1 MNYII
6 YYFNFT
12 DMLSDAIIQKRERSA
27 TNMSIEVE
35 HLTKSYKIKNR
46 SMKDSSV
53 KHLFGK
59 KYSYATA
66 VNDISFTI
74 QAGDIVGFIGANGAG
89 KSTTIKMLTG
99 ILTPDNGT
107 ISVNG
112 LNFKKNRKEIMLKI
126 GVVFGQRSVLCW
138 DIPVI
143 ESFKLFKDMYRI
155 PEKIYSENIEIF
167 SDILNLSEFI
177 YKPPRLLS
185 LGQRMKAD
193 LAAALLHNPEVLF
206 LDEPTI
212 GIDVLAKAKIR
223 DFIIKM
229 NQVKNTTIILTT
241 HDISDIESLCRK
253 MLIIDK
259 GSLLYDGTLDEL
271 KSKYHFTPTEESH
284 QKPPMS
290 NSLETIIKSI
300 YEGGCL

>member
-1 MNYII
+1 
-6 YYFNFT
+6 
-12 DMLSDAIIQKRERSA
+12 
-27 TNMSIEVE
+27 MSITVE

-46 SMKDSSV
+46 SAINNTV
-53 KHLFGK
+53 KHLVIPQ
-59 KYSYATA
+59 YSFTPA

-74 QAGDIVGFIGANGAG
+74 QTGDIVGFIGANGAG

-99 ILTPDNGT
+99 ILTPDKGI
-107 ISVNG
+107 ISING
-112 LNFKKNRKEIMLKI
+112 LTFKKNRKEIMQKI

-155 PEKIYSENIEIF
+155 PDNIYRENIEIF
-167 SDILNLSEFI
+167 SDILNLPEFI

-193 LAAALLHNPEVLF
+193 LAAALLYNPEVLF

-223 DFIIKM
+223 DFIIKI
-229 NQVKNTTIILTT
+229 NQVRKTTIILTT
-241 HDISDIESLCRK
+241 HDISDIESLCQK

-259 GSLLYDGTLDEL
+259 GTLLYNGTLEEL
-271 KSKYHFTPTEESH
+271 KRKNASSH
-284 QKPPMS
+284 NDDFIQKKRM
-290 NSLETIIKSI
+290 NDSLEQIIRTI
-300 YEGGCL
+300 YEGGGL

>member
-1 MNYII
+1 
-6 YYFNFT
+6 
-12 DMLSDAIIQKRERSA
+12 
-27 TNMSIEVE
+27 MSITVE

-46 SMKDSSV
+46 SAINNTV
-53 KHLFGK
+53 KHLVIPQ
-59 KYSYATA
+59 YSFTPA

-74 QAGDIVGFIGANGAG
+74 QTGDIVGFIGANGAG

-99 ILTPDNGT
+99 ILTPDKGI
-107 ISVNG
+107 ISING
-112 LNFKKNRKEIMLKI
+112 LTFKKNRKEIMQKI

-155 PEKIYSENIEIF
+155 PENIYRENIEIF
-167 SDILNLSEFI
+167 SDILNLPEFI

-193 LAAALLHNPEVLF
+193 LAAALLYNPEVLF

-223 DFIIKM
+223 DFIIKI
-229 NQVKNTTIILTT
+229 NQVRKTTIILTT
-241 HDISDIESLCRK
+241 HDISDIESLCQK

-259 GSLLYDGTLDEL
+259 GTLLYNGTLEEL
-271 KSKYHFTPTEESH
+271 KRKNASSH
-284 QKPPMS
+284 NDDFIPKKRM
-290 NSLETIIKSI
+290 NDSLEQIIRTI
-300 YEGGCL
+300 YEGGGLWKYILITY

>member
-1 MNYII
+1 
-6 YYFNFT
+6 
-12 DMLSDAIIQKRERSA
+12 
-27 TNMSIEVE
+27 MSITVE

-46 SMKDSSV
+46 SAINNTV
-53 KHLFGK
+53 KHLVIPQ
-59 KYSYATA
+59 YSFTPA

-74 QAGDIVGFIGANGAG
+74 QTGDIVGFIGANGAG

-99 ILTPDNGT
+99 ILTPDKGI
-107 ISVNG
+107 ISING
-112 LNFKKNRKEIMLKI
+112 LTFKKNRKEIMQKI

-155 PEKIYSENIEIF
+155 PENIYRENIEIF
-167 SDILNLSEFI
+167 SDILNLPEFI
-177 YKPPRLLS
+177 YKPPRLLN

-193 LAAALLHNPEVLF
+193 LAAALLYNPEVLF

-223 DFIIKM
+223 DFIIKI
-229 NQVKNTTIILTT
+229 NQVRKTTIILTT
-241 HDISDIESLCRK
+241 HDISDIESLCQK

-259 GSLLYDGTLDEL
+259 GTLLYNGTLEEL
-271 KSKYHFTPTEESH
+271 KRKNASSH
-284 QKPPMS
+284 NDDFIPKKRM
-290 NSLETIIKSI
+290 NDSLEQIIRTI
-300 YEGGCL
+300 YEGGGL

>member
-1 MNYII
+1 MVLY
-6 YYFNFT
+6 
-12 DMLSDAIIQKRERSA
+12 LKKEGSA
-27 TNMSIEVE
+27 TNMSITVE

-46 SMKDSSV
+46 SAINNTV
-53 KHLFGK
+53 KHLVIPQ
-59 KYSYATA
+59 YSFTPA

-74 QAGDIVGFIGANGAG
+74 QTGDIVGFIGANGAG

-99 ILTPDNGT
+99 ILTPDKGI
-107 ISVNG
+107 ISING
-112 LNFKKNRKEIMLKI
+112 LTFKKNRKEIMQKI

-143 ESFKLFKDMYRI
+143 ESFKLFKDLYRI
-155 PEKIYSENIEIF
+155 PENIYRENIEIF
-167 SDILNLSEFI
+167 SDILNLPEFI

-193 LAAALLHNPEVLF
+193 LAAALLYNPEVLF

-223 DFIIKM
+223 DFIIKI
-229 NQVKNTTIILTT
+229 NQVRKTTIILTT
-241 HDISDIESLCRK
+241 HDISDIESLCQK

-259 GSLLYDGTLDEL
+259 GTLLYNGTLEEL
-271 KSKYHFTPTEESH
+271 KRKNASSH
-284 QKPPMS
+284 NDDFIPKKRM
-290 NSLETIIKSI
+290 NDSLEQIIRTI
-300 YEGGCL
+300 YEGGGL

>member
-1 MNYII
+1 
-6 YYFNFT
+6 
-12 DMLSDAIIQKRERSA
+12 
-27 TNMSIEVE
+27 MSITVE

-46 SMKDSSV
+46 SAINNTV
-53 KHLFGK
+53 KHLVIPQ
-59 KYSYATA
+59 YSFTPA

-74 QAGDIVGFIGANGAG
+74 QTGDIVGFIGANGAG

-99 ILTPDNGT
+99 ILTPDKGI
-107 ISVNG
+107 ISING
-112 LNFKKNRKEIMLKI
+112 LTFKKNRKEIMQKI

-155 PEKIYSENIEIF
+155 PENIYRENIEIF
-167 SDILNLSEFI
+167 SDILNLPEFI

-193 LAAALLHNPEVLF
+193 LAAALLYNPEVLF

-223 DFIIKM
+223 DFIIKI
-229 NQVKNTTIILTT
+229 NQVRKTTIILTT
-241 HDISDIESLCRK
+241 HNISDIESLCQK

-259 GSLLYDGTLDEL
+259 GTLLYNGTLEEL
-271 KSKYHFTPTEESH
+271 KRKNASSH
-284 QKPPMS
+284 NDDFIPKKRM
-290 NSLETIIKSI
+290 NDSLEQIIRTI
-300 YEGGCL
+300 YEGGGL

>member
-1 MNYII
+1 
-6 YYFNFT
+6 
-12 DMLSDAIIQKRERSA
+12 
-27 TNMSIEVE
+27 MSITVE

-46 SMKDSSV
+46 SAINNTV
-53 KHLFGK
+53 KHLVIPQ
-59 KYSYATA
+59 YSFTPA

-74 QAGDIVGFIGANGAG
+74 QTGDIVGFIGANGAG

-99 ILTPDNGT
+99 ILTPDKGI
-107 ISVNG
+107 ISING
-112 LNFKKNRKEIMLKI
+112 LTFKKNRKEIMQKI

-155 PEKIYSENIEIF
+155 PENIYRENIEIF
-167 SDILNLSEFI
+167 SDILNLPEFI

-193 LAAALLHNPEVLF
+193 LAAALLYNPEVLF

-223 DFIIKM
+223 DFIIKI
-229 NQVKNTTIILTT
+229 NQVRKTTIILTT
-241 HDISDIESLCRK
+241 HDISDIESLCQK

-259 GSLLYDGTLDEL
+259 GTLLYNGTLEEL
-271 KSKYHFTPTEESH
+271 KRKNASSH
-284 QKPPMS
+284 NDDFIPKKRMN
-290 NSLETIIKSI
+290 NSLEQIIRTI
-300 YEGGCL
+300 YEGGGL

>member
-1 MNYII
+1 
-6 YYFNFT
+6 
-12 DMLSDAIIQKRERSA
+12 
-27 TNMSIEVE
+27 MSITVE

-46 SMKDSSV
+46 SAINNTV
-53 KHLFGK
+53 KHLVIPQ
-59 KYSYATA
+59 YSFTPA

-74 QAGDIVGFIGANGAG
+74 QTGDIVGFIGANGAG

-99 ILTPDNGT
+99 ILTPDKGI
-107 ISVNG
+107 ISING
-112 LNFKKNRKEIMLKI
+112 LTFKKNRKEIMQKI

-155 PEKIYSENIEIF
+155 PENIYRENIEIF
-167 SDILNLSEFI
+167 SDILNLPEFI

-193 LAAALLHNPEVLF
+193 LAAALLYNPEVLF

-223 DFIIKM
+223 DFIIKI
-229 NQVKNTTIILTT
+229 NQVRKTTIILTT
-241 HDISDIESLCRK
+241 HDISDIESLCQK

-259 GSLLYDGTLDEL
+259 GTLLYNGTLEEL
-271 KSKYHFTPTEESH
+271 KRKNTSSH
-284 QKPPMS
+284 NDDFIPKKRM
-290 NSLETIIKSI
+290 NDSLEQIIRTI
-300 YEGGCL
+300 YEGGGL

>member
-1 MNYII
+1 MGI
-6 YYFNFT
+6 T
-12 DMLSDAIIQKRERSA
+12 
-27 TNMSIEVE
+27 VE

-46 SMKDSSV
+46 SVINNTV
-53 KHLFGK
+53 KHLVIPQ
-59 KYSYATA
+59 YSFTPA

-74 QAGDIVGFIGANGAG
+74 QTGDIVGFIGANGAG

-99 ILTPDNGT
+99 ILTPDKGI
-107 ISVNG
+107 ISING
-112 LNFKKNRKEIMLKI
+112 LTFKKNRKEIMQKI

-155 PEKIYSENIEIF
+155 PENIYRENIEIF
-167 SDILNLSEFI
+167 SDILNLPEFI

-193 LAAALLHNPEVLF
+193 LAAALLYNPEVLF

-212 GIDVLAKAKIR
+212 EIDVLAKAKIR
-223 DFIIKM
+223 DFIIKI
-229 NQVKNTTIILTT
+229 NQVRKTTIILTT
-241 HDISDIESLCRK
+241 HDISDIESLCQK

-259 GSLLYDGTLDEL
+259 GTLLYNGTLEEL
-271 KSKYHFTPTEESH
+271 KRKNVSSH
-284 QKPPMS
+284 NDDFIPKKRM
-290 NSLETIIKSI
+290 NDSLEQIIRTI
-300 YEGGCL
+300 YEGGGL

>member
-1 MNYII
+1 
-6 YYFNFT
+6 
-12 DMLSDAIIQKRERSA
+12 
-27 TNMSIEVE
+27 MSITVE

-46 SMKDSSV
+46 SVINNTV
-53 KHLFGK
+53 KHLVIPQ
-59 KYSYATA
+59 YSFTPA

-74 QAGDIVGFIGANGAG
+74 QTGDIVGFIGANGAG

-99 ILTPDNGT
+99 ILTPDKGI
-107 ISVNG
+107 ISING
-112 LNFKKNRKEIMLKI
+112 LTFKKNRKEIMQKI

-155 PEKIYSENIEIF
+155 PENIYRENIEIF
-167 SDILNLSEFI
+167 SDILNLPEFI

-185 LGQRMKAD
+185 LGERMKAD
-193 LAAALLHNPEVLF
+193 LAAALLYNPEVLF

-223 DFIIKM
+223 DFIIKI
-229 NQVKNTTIILTT
+229 NQVRKTTIILTT
-241 HDISDIESLCRK
+241 HDISDIESLCQK

-259 GSLLYDGTLDEL
+259 GTLLYNGTLEEL
-271 KSKYHFTPTEESH
+271 KRKNASSH
-284 QKPPMS
+284 NDDFIPKKRM
-290 NSLETIIKSI
+290 NDSLEQIIRTI
-300 YEGGCL
+300 YEGGGL

>member
-1 MNYII
+1 
-6 YYFNFT
+6 
-12 DMLSDAIIQKRERSA
+12 
-27 TNMSIEVE
+27 MSITVE
-35 HLTKSYKIKNR
+35 HLTKSYKIKNH
-46 SMKDSSV
+46 SAINNTV
-53 KHLFGK
+53 KHLVIPQ
-59 KYSYATA
+59 YSFTPA

-74 QAGDIVGFIGANGAG
+74 QTGDIVGFIGANGAG

-99 ILTPDNGT
+99 ILTPDKGI
-107 ISVNG
+107 ISING
-112 LNFKKNRKEIMLKI
+112 LTFKKNRKEIMQKI

-155 PEKIYSENIEIF
+155 PENIYRENIEIF
-167 SDILNLSEFI
+167 SDILNLPEFI

-193 LAAALLHNPEVLF
+193 LAAALLYNPEVLF

-223 DFIIKM
+223 DFIIKI
-229 NQVKNTTIILTT
+229 NQVRKTTIILTT
-241 HDISDIESLCRK
+241 HDISDIESLCQK

-259 GSLLYDGTLDEL
+259 GTLLYNGTLEEL
-271 KSKYHFTPTEESH
+271 KRKNASSH
-284 QKPPMS
+284 NDDFIPKKRM
-290 NSLETIIKSI
+290 NDSLEQIIRTI
-300 YEGGCL
+300 YEGGGL

>member
-1 MNYII
+1 
-6 YYFNFT
+6 
-12 DMLSDAIIQKRERSA
+12 
-27 TNMSIEVE
+27 MSITVE

-46 SMKDSSV
+46 SVINNTV
-53 KHLFGK
+53 KHLVIPQ
-59 KYSYATA
+59 YSFTPA

-74 QAGDIVGFIGANGAG
+74 QTGDIVGFIGANGAG

-99 ILTPDNGT
+99 ILTPDKGI
-107 ISVNG
+107 ISING
-112 LNFKKNRKEIMLKI
+112 LTFKKNRKEIMQKI

-155 PEKIYSENIEIF
+155 PENIYRENIEIF
-167 SDILNLSEFI
+167 SDILNLPEFI

-193 LAAALLHNPEVLF
+193 LAAALLYNPEVLF

-223 DFIIKM
+223 DFIIKI
-229 NQVKNTTIILTT
+229 NQVRKTTIILTT
-241 HDISDIESLCRK
+241 HDISDIESLCQK

-259 GSLLYDGTLDEL
+259 GTLLYNGSLEEL
-271 KSKYHFTPTEESH
+271 KRKNASSH
-284 QKPPMS
+284 NDDFIPKKRM
-290 NSLETIIKSI
+290 NDSLEQIIRTI
-300 YEGGCL
+300 YEGGGL

>member
-1 MNYII
+1 
-6 YYFNFT
+6 
-12 DMLSDAIIQKRERSA
+12 
-27 TNMSIEVE
+27 MSITVE

-46 SMKDSSV
+46 SAINNTV
-53 KHLFGK
+53 KHLVIPQ
-59 KYSYATA
+59 YSFTPA

-74 QAGDIVGFIGANGAG
+74 QTGDIVGFIGANGAG

-99 ILTPDNGT
+99 ILTPDKGI
-107 ISVNG
+107 ISING
-112 LNFKKNRKEIMLKI
+112 LTFKKNRKEIMQKI

-143 ESFKLFKDMYRI
+143 ESFKLFKDLYRI
-155 PEKIYSENIEIF
+155 PENIYRENIEIF
-167 SDILNLSEFI
+167 SDILNLPEFI

-193 LAAALLHNPEVLF
+193 LAAALLYNPEVLF

-223 DFIIKM
+223 DFIIKI
-229 NQVKNTTIILTT
+229 NQVRKTTIILTT
-241 HDISDIESLCRK
+241 HDISDIESLCQK

-259 GSLLYDGTLDEL
+259 GTLLYNGTLEEL
-271 KSKYHFTPTEESH
+271 KRKNASSH
-284 QKPPMS
+284 NDDFIPKKQM
-290 NSLETIIKSI
+290 NDSLEQIIRTI
-300 YEGGCL
+300 YEGGGL

>member
-1 MNYII
+1 
-6 YYFNFT
+6 
-12 DMLSDAIIQKRERSA
+12 
-27 TNMSIEVE
+27 MSITVE

-46 SMKDSSV
+46 SVINNTV
-53 KHLFGK
+53 KHLVIPQ
-59 KYSYATA
+59 YSFTPA

-74 QAGDIVGFIGANGAG
+74 QTGDIVGFIGANGAG

-99 ILTPDNGT
+99 ILTPDKGI
-107 ISVNG
+107 ISING
-112 LNFKKNRKEIMLKI
+112 LTFKKNRKEIMQKI

-155 PEKIYSENIEIF
+155 PENIYRENIEIF
-167 SDILNLSEFI
+167 SDILNLPEFI

-193 LAAALLHNPEVLF
+193 LAAALLYNPEVLF

-223 DFIIKM
+223 DFIIKI
-229 NQVKNTTIILTT
+229 NQVRKTSIILTT
-241 HDISDIESLCRK
+241 HDISDIESLCQK

-259 GSLLYDGTLDEL
+259 GTLLYNGTLEEL
-271 KSKYHFTPTEESH
+271 KRKNTSSH
-284 QKPPMS
+284 NDDFIPQKRMDD
-290 NSLETIIKSI
+290 SLEQIIRTI
-300 YEGGCL
+300 YEGGGL

>member
-1 MNYII
+1 
-6 YYFNFT
+6 
-12 DMLSDAIIQKRERSA
+12 
-27 TNMSIEVE
+27 MSITVE

-46 SMKDSSV
+46 SVINNTV
-53 KHLFGK
+53 KHLVIPQ
-59 KYSYATA
+59 YSFTPA

-74 QAGDIVGFIGANGAG
+74 QTGDIVGFIGANGAG

-99 ILTPDNGT
+99 ILTPDKGI
-107 ISVNG
+107 ISING
-112 LNFKKNRKEIMLKI
+112 LTFKKNRKEIMQKI

-155 PEKIYSENIEIF
+155 PENIYRENIEIF

-193 LAAALLHNPEVLF
+193 LAAALLYNPEVLF

-223 DFIIKM
+223 DFIIKI
-229 NQVKNTTIILTT
+229 NQVRKTTIILTT
-241 HDISDIESLCRK
+241 HDISDIESLCQK

-259 GSLLYDGTLDEL
+259 GTLLYNGTLEEL
-271 KSKYHFTPTEESH
+271 KRKNASSH
-284 QKPPMS
+284 NDDFIQKKQM
-290 NSLETIIKSI
+290 NDSLEQIIRTI
-300 YEGGCL
+300 YEGGGL

>member
-1 MNYII
+1 
-6 YYFNFT
+6 
-12 DMLSDAIIQKRERSA
+12 
-27 TNMSIEVE
+27 MSITVE

-46 SMKDSSV
+46 SAINNTV
-53 KHLFGK
+53 KHLVIPQ
-59 KYSYATA
+59 YSFTPA

-74 QAGDIVGFIGANGAG
+74 QTGDIVGFIGANGAG

-99 ILTPDNGT
+99 ILTPDKGI
-107 ISVNG
+107 ISING
-112 LNFKKNRKEIMLKI
+112 LTFKKNRKEIMQKI

-155 PEKIYSENIEIF
+155 PENIYRENIEIF
-167 SDILNLSEFI
+167 SDILNLPEFI

-193 LAAALLHNPEVLF
+193 LAAALLYNPEVLF

-223 DFIIKM
+223 DFIIKI
-229 NQVKNTTIILTT
+229 NQVRKTTIILTT
-241 HDISDIESLCRK
+241 HDISDIESLCQK

-259 GSLLYDGTLDEL
+259 GTLLYDGTLEEL
-271 KSKYHFTPTEESH
+271 KRKNASSH
-284 QKPPMS
+284 NDDFIPKKRM
-290 NSLETIIKSI
+290 NDSLEQIIRTI
-300 YEGGCL
+300 YEGGGL

>member
-1 MNYII
+1 
-6 YYFNFT
+6 
-12 DMLSDAIIQKRERSA
+12 
-27 TNMSIEVE
+27 MSITVE

-46 SMKDSSV
+46 SVINNTV
-53 KHLFGK
+53 KHLVIPQ
-59 KYSYATA
+59 YSFTPA

-74 QAGDIVGFIGANGAG
+74 QTGDIVGCIGANGAG

-99 ILTPDNGT
+99 ILTPDKGI
-107 ISVNG
+107 ISING
-112 LNFKKNRKEIMLKI
+112 LTFKKNRKEIMQKI

-155 PEKIYSENIEIF
+155 PENIYRENIEIF
-167 SDILNLSEFI
+167 SDILNLPEFI

-185 LGQRMKAD
+185 LGERMKAD
-193 LAAALLHNPEVLF
+193 LAAALLYNPEVLF

-223 DFIIKM
+223 DFIIKI
-229 NQVKNTTIILTT
+229 NQVRKTTIILTT
-241 HDISDIESLCRK
+241 HDISDIESLCQK

-259 GSLLYDGTLDEL
+259 GTLLYNGTLEEL
-271 KSKYHFTPTEESH
+271 KRKNASSH
-284 QKPPMS
+284 NDDFIPKKRM
-290 NSLETIIKSI
+290 NDSLEQIIRTI
-300 YEGGCL
+300 YEGGGL